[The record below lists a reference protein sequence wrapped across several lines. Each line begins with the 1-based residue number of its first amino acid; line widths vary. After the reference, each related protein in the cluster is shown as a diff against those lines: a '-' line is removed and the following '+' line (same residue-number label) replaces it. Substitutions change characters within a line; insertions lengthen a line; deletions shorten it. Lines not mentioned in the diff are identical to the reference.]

1 MAEELKDNPPDDKN
15 NGYNNLMQD
24 LAELLEEAKN
34 YEFDDFRNSKYA
46 APKIELRNK
55 LITLSQNVVDGRY
68 DN

>member
-1 MAEELKDNPPDDKN
+1 MAEDLRNNPPQDKN

-34 YEFDDFRNSKYA
+34 YEFDDFRNKKYA
-46 APKIELRNK
+46 VPKIELRNK
-55 LITLSQNVVDGRY
+55 LLTLAQNVVDGRY